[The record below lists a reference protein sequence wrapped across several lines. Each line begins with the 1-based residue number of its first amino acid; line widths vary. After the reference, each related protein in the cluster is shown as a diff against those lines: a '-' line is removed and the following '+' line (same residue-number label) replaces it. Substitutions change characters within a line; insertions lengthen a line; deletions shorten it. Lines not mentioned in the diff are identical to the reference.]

1 MATTTTLSSS
11 SLAGGGG
18 PRQSQRSSLSSRRQ
32 HPRARPP
39 FPHSSSLLSSSRS
52 RGRDGVV
59 VIVVWGGRGGN
70 PAPSP
75 DAPASALADLAFLD
89 FAGVQAD
96 LRLRVVAA
104 IFVTVSLEFKTSE
117 MIEHAALQVSLARV
131 LLVAVRGQNF
141 HYCQKKV
148 PLEQKAVPAKNGIHV
163 FPMIFTSEA
172 GFLLASCDKKVTY
185 VTQRFFW
192 R

>member
-1 MATTTTLSSS
+1 M
-11 SLAGGGG
+11 
-18 PRQSQRSSLSSRRQ
+18 
-32 HPRARPP
+32 
-39 FPHSSSLLSSSRS
+39 
-52 RGRDGVV
+52 
-59 VIVVWGGRGGN
+59 
-70 PAPSP
+70 
-75 DAPASALADLAFLD
+75 ADLAFLD
-89 FAGVQAD
+89 FAGARAD

-117 MIEHAALQVSLARV
+117 MIEHAVLQVSLARV

-163 FPMIFTSEA
+163 FPTIFTSAA
-172 GFLLASCDKKVTY
+172 GFSLASRDKKVTY

-192 R
+192 RRREVTPVVYVRDSTRVHPSCFGAGFFTLCSSGYKVDIYRTVNGQTAYGQWPDRRGPAPKNLSLKLACTKEFFYAAT

>member
-1 MATTTTLSSS
+1 
-11 SLAGGGG
+11 
-18 PRQSQRSSLSSRRQ
+18 
-32 HPRARPP
+32 
-39 FPHSSSLLSSSRS
+39 
-52 RGRDGVV
+52 
-59 VIVVWGGRGGN
+59 
-70 PAPSP
+70 
-75 DAPASALADLAFLD
+75 LAFLD
-89 FAGVQAD
+89 FAGARAD

-104 IFVTVSLEFKTSE
+104 IFVTVSSEFKTSE

-131 LLVAVRGQNF
+131 LLVAVRGQNY

-163 FPMIFTSEA
+163 FPTIFTLAA

-192 R
+192 RRREVQLDWMALKYNQTEARIDGNVGAFQRDGGGTRGGSWSKCFPGVPKR